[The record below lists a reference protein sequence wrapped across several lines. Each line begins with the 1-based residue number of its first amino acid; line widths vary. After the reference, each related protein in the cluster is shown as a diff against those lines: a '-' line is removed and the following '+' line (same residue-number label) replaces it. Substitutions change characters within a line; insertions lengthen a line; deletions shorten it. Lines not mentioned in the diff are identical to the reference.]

1 VNQWSLVLLFS
12 RLQYHQDD
20 RLGWLKQCTFERIV
34 PTIMESAQQGRV
46 DELDNTVSSYLM
58 SARPRFGTQFAHV
71 VPLSQ
76 TQCRPKSLQGA
87 EPFVNPRAHRRVMR
101 PISAMELMQ
110 LVPLHSKRAAFV
122 SRLAMGDA
130 IAGSPEAACVSKS
143 QSASLMRQSIDRKN
157 RQLVMPDYA
166 DLLPPPALLPS
177 ALAASVAAA
186 TEKIKAKAKAKTRA
200 KSTKKAAAAAA
211 AAAATSAGAVSTQ
224 DKQTATIS
232 SFWIRL
238 AQRGMQHDKSS
249 NGNQQSSL
257 PAATPA
263 PDTAR
268 KRTMVFDARAF
279 RKLARTAPCVFATPT
294 DKMWEHLPWQPAFT
308 VFGQHTMHH
317 DLFVSGISR
326 LRETAV
332 KRKRET
338 MESQSVGSS
347 SLALDDRPHKL
358 ARSALAPLNVVQR
371 LRDKTNASNSR
382 VSNDDFNRFILSFL
396 HKGKKENAREQ
407 ESDHEEDSADDKDD
421 DEDDEAEGSDAAI
434 SDASD
439 NDADDAAQS
448 ESAESDDDADSDTVT
463 SDREVQD
470 EEEIQDDD
478 ENTAGDANDQRHQE
492 DSFSADSDDEE
503 VTYVP
508 R

>member
-110 LVPLHSKRAAFV
+110 LVPLHSKR
-122 SRLAMGDA
+122 
-130 IAGSPEAACVSKS
+130 VSKS
-143 QSASLMRQSIDRKN
+143 QSASFMRQSIDRKN

-238 AQRGMQHDKSS
+238 A
-249 NGNQQSSL
+249 
-257 PAATPA
+257 
-263 PDTAR
+263 
-268 KRTMVFDARAF
+268 TMVFDARAF